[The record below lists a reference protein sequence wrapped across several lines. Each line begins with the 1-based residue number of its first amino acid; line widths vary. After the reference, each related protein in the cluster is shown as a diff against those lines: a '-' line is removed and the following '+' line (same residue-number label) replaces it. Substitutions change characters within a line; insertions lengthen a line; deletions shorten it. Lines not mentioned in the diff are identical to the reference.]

1 MSNWSSDDI
10 VSNGIRIRYHRTG
23 GEKPSLLIAHGV
35 TDNALSW
42 SRFAQSMEQDFDVI
56 LYDRRGHGF
65 SDKPASLI
73 IEDPAWGT
81 AWGGWESTTTGMI
94 EWFQET
100 VSLDRNELVA
110 TCHET
115 NPNWPNEE
123 VELWADSKV
132 QVSPYVVQTFE
143 QAEPNWRDIV
153 REITCPIMLIAGD
166 TGMGSIN
173 SAADVEAMAAI
184 WTSGQAVTIKG
195 AGHMV
200 HYDRFGAY
208 ISAVKTFLSDIH

>member
-65 SDKPASLI
+65 SDKPDSGYTFRDHAEDMVGLTMALGLDRPHILGHSGGAVAAAILAATHPDLLASLI
-73 IEDPAWGT
+73 LEDPAWGT

-132 QVSPYVVQTFE
+132 QVSPYVVQTF
-143 QAEPNWRDIV
+143 
-153 REITCPIMLIAGD
+153 
-166 TGMGSIN
+166 
-173 SAADVEAMAAI
+173 
-184 WTSGQAVTIKG
+184 
-195 AGHMV
+195 
-200 HYDRFGAY
+200 
-208 ISAVKTFLSDIH
+208 